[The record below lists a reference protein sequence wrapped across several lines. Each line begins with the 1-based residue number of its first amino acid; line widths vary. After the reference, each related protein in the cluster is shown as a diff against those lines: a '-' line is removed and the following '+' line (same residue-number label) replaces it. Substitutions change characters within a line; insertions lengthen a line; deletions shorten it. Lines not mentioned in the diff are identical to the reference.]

1 MLVLGSVSGCCHTG
15 WMVAMEITLNFYKY
29 NTGLYKILINKP
41 LAQCAVS
48 LIYMNQDW
56 VVAYESLK
64 TKEKSGWVIPN
75 GGCGHFF
82 LPSLSHSSN
91 GIS

>member
-1 MLVLGSVSGCCHTG
+1 MFALGSASGRCHTG

-29 NTGLYKILINKP
+29 NTALYKILINKP

-64 TKEKSGWVIPN
+64 TKEKSGWVIPH
-75 GGCGHFF
+75 GGRGHFSSQ
-82 LPSLSHSSN
+82 SLSHSSN